1 MQMKSSRRASDAL
14 VRLALCVGLM
24 VFAMTALTPDTRA
37 QTKTYMGVK
46 IKPLMTIKVGDRG
59 YCKTVFQGLTVSTFR
74 FHVKGILFNYFPR
87 QHLILI
93 ASNDPKLKLAG
104 VVAGMSGSPCYISG
118 GLAGALA
125 YGPNWSKRPIAMLT
139 PIRYMLDELK
149 RKSRGLKGT
158 PTLSVSARPRRAA
171 ATGLTVKLRRP
182 VSGGLGRGRGQGMGR
197 LARRPT
203 RAGTALARR
212 LLGRKNPR
220 NPLSPWFRSIPAPR
234 SARVRTGVAGMRRM
248 SVPLSVSGFDRLT
261 LKELAADLKPY
272 GFAVVAGG
280 GSSADAMRYYKKPK
294 RFVNGGSIGV
304 QLVRGAI
311 SMNGTGTVTLV
322 KKNKILAFGHPMA
335 NWGEHYIPVT
345 SSWIHMF
352 MPGYSSSY
360 KISTALGVLG
370 SLVQDRRPCI
380 IADTRKR
387 APVIP
392 VKVTIVSDGGGKQ
405 DYSFEIFSNRN
416 ATSYYLQYVMRA
428 LLRRAVPDTVNTT
441 ISARISMD
449 VTYPQR
455 GRTVKKTVTLNDY
468 FNAGKGAGLGFRI
481 GSTRGFR
488 ILNFL
493 LSQNLTRV
501 SVAKLRI
508 RIKADKKVRAATIE
522 SVRVD
527 SNTVEPGQ
535 VVNLRVKLRRHLGQ
549 GRYVKTIPVVIP
561 SHVVSGTKIR
571 IDVAAGLSASVDAAP
586 VYGIADV
593 WRIIGRM
600 YHARQLVVRV
610 MRPAEGTSVNG
621 RIISHLPGSV
631 LDSLR
636 SGSATKSRLLHR
648 ASFRKAL
655 VLPDVLTGSKRIY
668 VRVERR
674 P

>member
-1 MQMKSSRRASDAL
+1 MQQNRL
-14 VRLALCVGLM
+14 HPPLRLA
-24 VFAMTALTPDTRA
+24 FALLAFALLAFALTAITPDARA
-37 QTKTYMGVK
+37 NTKMYMGVK
-46 IKPLMTIKVGDRG
+46 IKPIMKIKVGDRG

-93 ASNDPKLKLAG
+93 ASNDPKMKRAG

-125 YGPNWSKRPIAMLT
+125 YGPRWSKRPIAMLT

-158 PTLSVSARPRRAA
+158 PTLSVARRS
-171 ATGLTVKLRRP
+171 
-182 VSGGLGRGRGQGMGR
+182 VSPGIGR

-203 RAGTALARR
+203 RAGAALARR
-212 LLGRKNPR
+212 LLSWRSPS
-220 NPLSPWFRSIPAPR
+220 NPLSPWFRAIPAPR
-234 SARVRTGVAGMRRM
+234 SALVRTGLAGMQRM
-248 SVPLSVSGFDRLT
+248 SVPLSVSGFDRMT

-272 GFAVVAGG
+272 GFTVVAGG

-322 KKNKILAFGHPMA
+322 KGNKVLAFGHPMA

-352 MPGYSSSY
+352 MPGYASSY

-380 IADTRKR
+380 IADTTKR

-416 ATSYYLQYVMRA
+416 ATLYYMQYIMRS
-428 LLRRAVPDTVNTT
+428 LLRRAVPDMVDTT
-441 ISARISMD
+441 ISARVSMD
-449 VTYPQR
+449 VTYPER
-455 GRTVKKTVTLNDY
+455 GRTVKKTVTLDDY
-468 FNAGKGAGLGFRI
+468 FHAGKGAGYGFRI
-481 GSTRGFR
+481 GTTRGFR
-488 ILNFL
+488 ILAFL
-493 LSQNLTRV
+493 LRQNLKRV
-501 SVAKLRI
+501 SVSRIRI
-508 RIKADKKVRAATIE
+508 RIKTDNAVKAATIE
-522 SVRVD
+522 DVRLSANV
-527 SNTVEPGQ
+527 VEPGQ
-535 VVNLRVKLRRHLGQ
+535 VVNLQVKLRRLLGK
-549 GRYVKTIPVVIP
+549 GRYVKTIRIVIP
-561 SHVVSGTKIR
+561 RHVVSGTMIR
-571 IDVAAGLSASVDAAP
+571 IDVTAGTYAAVDAAP
-586 VYGIADV
+586 VYVMADV
-593 WRIIGRM
+593 WRIIKRM

-610 MRPAEGTSVNG
+610 MLPAEGTSVNG

-636 SGSATKSRLLHR
+636 SGSSTKLRLLHR

-655 VLPDVLTGSKRIY
+655 VLPDVLTGAKQIF

>member
-1 MQMKSSRRASDAL
+1 MQLQSSRRALDAP
-14 VRLALCVGLM
+14 VRLALCAGLM
-24 VFAMTALTPDTRA
+24 AFALTAFTPDTQA
-37 QTKTYMGVK
+37 NTKMYMGVK
-46 IKPLMTIKVGDRG
+46 IKPLMKIKVGDRG
-59 YCKTVFQGLTVSTFR
+59 ICKTVFQGLTVSTFR

-104 VVAGMSGSPCYISG
+104 VVAGMSGSPCYIGG

-149 RKSRGLKGT
+149 RKNRGLKGT
-158 PTLSVSARPRRAA
+158 PTLSLKQPSSTLRGKAQRSVS
-171 ATGLTVKLRRP
+171 TGQ
-182 VSGGLGRGRGQGMGR
+182 GQGAGLGLGLGR
-197 LARRPT
+197 LARKPT
-203 RAGTALARR
+203 RAGRALARQ
-212 LLGRKNPR
+212 LLGWKNPR

-261 LKELAADLKPY
+261 LKELAKDLKPY
-272 GFAVVAGG
+272 GFTVVAGG

-322 KKNKILAFGHPMA
+322 KGNKILAFGHPMA

-352 MPGYSSSY
+352 MPGYASSY

-380 IADTRKR
+380 IADTSKR

-392 VKVTIVSDGGGKQ
+392 VKVTIVSRGGGKQ

-416 ATSYYLQYVMRA
+416 ATHYYLQYVMRS

-449 VTYPQR
+449 VTYPKW
-455 GRTVKKTVTLNDY
+455 GRTVKKTVTLDDY
-468 FNAGKGAGLGFRI
+468 VHAAKGAGFGFRI
-481 GSTRGFR
+481 GTTRGFR
-488 ILNFL
+488 ILRFL
-493 LSQNLTRV
+493 MGQNLTRV
-501 SVAKLRI
+501 SVAKVRI
-508 RIKADKKVRAATIE
+508 RIKAEKTVRAATIE
-522 SVRVD
+522 DVRLDANV
-527 SNTVEPGQ
+527 VEPGQ

-561 SHVVSGTKIR
+561 NHVVSGTTIR
-571 IDVAAGLSASVDAAP
+571 IDVAAGPSAVVDAAP
-586 VYGIADV
+586 VYAITDV
-593 WRIIGRM
+593 WRIIKRM

-610 MRPAEGTSVNG
+610 MLPAEGTSVNG
-621 RIISHLPGSV
+621 RIISYLPGSV

-636 SGSATKSRLLHR
+636 NGSSTKTRLLHR

-655 VLPDVLTGSKRIY
+655 VLPDVLSGSKRIY
-668 VRVERR
+668 VRVEKR

>member
-1 MQMKSSRRASDAL
+1 MQHKSPRSAPGVPL
-14 VRLALCVGLM
+14 RLALYAGLLA
-24 VFAMTALTPDTRA
+24 FALTAFALAVPTPNA
-37 QTKTYMGVK
+37 QATTKMYMGVK
-46 IKPLMTIKVGDRG
+46 IKPIMKIKVGDRG
-59 YCKTVFQGLTVSTFR
+59 ICKTVFQGLTVGTFR

-104 VVAGMSGSPCYISG
+104 VVAGMSGSPCYIDG

-149 RKSRGLKGT
+149 RKTRGLGGS
-158 PTLSVSARPRRAA
+158 PILSA
-171 ATGLTVKLRRP
+171 
-182 VSGGLGRGRGQGMGR
+182 GRHSSPLGMGR

-203 RAGTALARR
+203 RTGASLARR
-212 LLGRKNPR
+212 LLAWKSPR

-234 SARVRTGVAGMRRM
+234 SALVRTGVAGMRRL
-248 SVPLSVSGFDRLT
+248 SVPLAVSGFDRLT
-261 LKELAADLKPY
+261 LKELAKDLKPY
-272 GFAVVAGG
+272 GFTVVAGG
-280 GSSADAMRYYKKPK
+280 GSSADARRYYKKPK

-304 QLVRGAI
+304 QLVRGAV

-352 MPGYSSSY
+352 MPGYATSY

-380 IADTRKR
+380 IADTRKK

-392 VKVTIVSDGGGKQ
+392 VKVTIVSAGGGKQ
-405 DYSFEIFSNRN
+405 DYSFEIFSNRS
-416 ATSYYLQYVMRA
+416 ATPYYMQYVMRS
-428 LLRRAVPDTVNTT
+428 LLRRAVPDTVDTT
-441 ISARISMD
+441 ISARISLD

-455 GRTVKKTVTLNDY
+455 GRTVKKTVTLDDY
-468 FNAGKGAGLGFRI
+468 FHARKGAGYGFRI
-481 GSTRGFR
+481 GQTRGFR
-488 ILNFL
+488 ILSFL
-493 LSQNLTRV
+493 LRQNLSRLSV
-501 SVAKLRI
+501 SKVRI
-508 RIKADKKVRAATIE
+508 RIKADKSVKAATIE
-522 SVRVD
+522 DVRLGANV
-527 SNTVEPGQ
+527 VEPGQ
-535 VVNLRVKLRRHLGQ
+535 IVNLHVKLRRHLGK
-549 GRYVKTIPVVIP
+549 GRYVKTIRVVIP
-561 SHVVSGTKIR
+561 RHVPSGTMIR
-571 IDVAAGLSASVDAAP
+571 IDVTAGTYATVDAAP
-586 VYGIADV
+586 VYAMADV

-610 MRPAEGTSVNG
+610 MQPAEGTSVNG

-636 SGSATKSRLLHR
+636 SGSSTRLRLLHR

-655 VLPDVLTGSKRIY
+655 VLPDVLTGTKRIF
-668 VRVERR
+668 VRVEKR

>member
-1 MQMKSSRRASDAL
+1 MQQKSIRSAPGVPLRI
-14 VRLALCVGLM
+14 ALCGGLAAFALTA
-24 VFAMTALTPDTRA
+24 FAMTMPTPDA
-37 QTKTYMGVK
+37 QATTKMYMGVK
-46 IKPLMTIKVGDRG
+46 IKPIMKIKVGDRG
-59 YCKTVFQGLTVSTFR
+59 YCKTVFQGVTVGTFR

-93 ASNDPKLKLAG
+93 QSNDPKLRLAG

-149 RKSRGLKGT
+149 RKSRGLKGS
-158 PTLSVSARPRRAA
+158 PSLSRR
-171 ATGLTVKLRRP
+171 TSP
-182 VSGGLGRGRGQGMGR
+182 LGIGR
-197 LARRPT
+197 LAHRPT
-203 RAGTALARR
+203 RAGATLARR
-212 LLGRKNPR
+212 LLAWKSPSNT
-220 NPLSPWFRSIPAPR
+220 LSPWFRAIPAPP
-234 SARVRTGVAGMRRM
+234 SAIVRTGVAGMRRM
-248 SVPLSVSGFDRLT
+248 SVPLAVSGFDRLT
-261 LKELAADLKPY
+261 LKELAKDLKPY
-272 GFAVVAGG
+272 GFTVVAGG

-304 QLVRGAI
+304 QLVRGAV

-352 MPGYSSSY
+352 VPGYATSY

-380 IADTRKR
+380 IADTRKK

-392 VKVTIVSDGGGKQ
+392 VKVTIVSEVGGKQ
-405 DYSFEIFSNRN
+405 DYSFEIFSNRS
-416 ATSYYLQYVMRA
+416 ATPYYMQYVMRS
-428 LLRRAVPDTVNTT
+428 LLRRAVPDTVDTT
-441 ISARISMD
+441 ISARIATD
-449 VTYPQR
+449 VTYPVG
-455 GRTVKKTVTLNDY
+455 GRTVRKTVTLDDY
-468 FNAGKGAGLGFRI
+468 FHAGKGAGYGFRI
-481 GSTRGFR
+481 AQTRGFR
-488 ILNFL
+488 ILSFL
-493 LSQNLTRV
+493 LRQNLRRISV
-501 SVAKLRI
+501 SKVRI
-508 RIKADKKVRAATIE
+508 RIKADKAVKAATIE
-522 SVRVD
+522 DVRLGANV
-527 SNTVEPGQ
+527 VEPGQ
-535 VVNLRVKLRRHLGQ
+535 VVSLHVKLRRHLGK

-561 SHVVSGTKIR
+561 RQVPSGTMIR
-571 IDVAAGLSASVDAAP
+571 IDVTAGTYAKVDAAP
-586 VYGIADV
+586 VYAMSDI

-610 MRPAEGTSVNG
+610 MQPAEGTSVNG

-636 SGSATKSRLLHR
+636 SGSSTKRRLLHR

-655 VLPDVLTGSKRIY
+655 VLPDVLTGTKQIY
-668 VRVERR
+668 VRVEKRQ
-674 P
+674 

>member
-1 MQMKSSRRASDAL
+1 MQPKFPRRASDTP
-14 VRLALCVGLM
+14 VRRALCVGLM
-24 VFAMTALTPDTRA
+24 ALTMTAFTADTRA
-37 QTKTYMGVK
+37 NTKMYMGVK
-46 IKPLMTIKVGDRG
+46 IKPLMSIKVGDRG
-59 YCKTVFQGLTVSTFR
+59 TCKTVFQGLTVSTFR

-93 ASNDPKLKLAG
+93 ASSDPKLKLAG
-104 VVAGMSGSPCYISG
+104 VVAGMSGSPCYIDG

-158 PTLSVSARPRRAA
+158 PTLSSRRRSPPLRVKPRRA
-171 ATGLTVKLRRP
+171 
-182 VSGGLGRGRGQGMGR
+182 VSPGLGLGLGR

-203 RAGTALARR
+203 RAGTTLARR
-212 LLGRKNPR
+212 LLGWKSPR

-248 SVPLSVSGFDRLT
+248 SVPLSVSGFDRVT

-304 QLVRGAI
+304 QLVSGAI

-322 KKNKILAFGHPMA
+322 KGHKILAFGHPMA

-380 IADTRKR
+380 IADTTKK

-392 VKVTIVSDGGGKQ
+392 VKVTIVSDAGGKQ

-416 ATSYYLQYVMRA
+416 ATSYYMQYVMRS
-428 LLRRAVPDTVNTT
+428 LLRRAVPDTVDTT
-441 ISARISMD
+441 ISARISLD

-455 GRTVKKTVTLNDY
+455 GRTVKKTVTLDDY
-468 FNAGKGAGLGFRI
+468 FQVGKGVGFGFRI

-493 LSQNLTRV
+493 LRQNLTRV
-501 SVAKLRI
+501 SVTKVRI
-508 RIKADKKVRAATIE
+508 RIKADKVVHAATIE
-522 SVRVD
+522 DVRLDANV
-527 SNTVEPGQ
+527 VEPGQ
-535 VVNLRVKLRRHLGQ
+535 VVKLRVSLRRLQGK
-549 GRYVKTIPVVIP
+549 GRYTKTISVVIP
-561 SHVVSGTKIR
+561 SHVVSGTMIR
-571 IDVAAGLSASVDAAP
+571 IDVTAGTLAAVDAAP
-586 VYGIADV
+586 VFAMADV
-593 WRIIGRM
+593 WRIIKRM

-610 MRPAEGTSVNG
+610 MLPSEGTSVNG
-621 RIISHLPGSV
+621 RIVSHLPGSV

-636 SGSATKSRLLHR
+636 GGSSTKVRLLHR

-668 VRVERR
+668 VRVEKRL
-674 P
+674 